1 MVNNLPSNAGYTR
14 DTDLIPGSGRSPGV
28 GNSNP
33 LQYSCLEDSMDRGVW
48 QATVYGFAKNGTQP
62 SMHVGTRTRTHT
74 HTHTL
79 TSPILVSLIALV
91 KWVEGSSVPVQSH
104 HVPMQRCHVDDPDLI
119 FFLRAPCHTSSWD
132 DQDRIL
138 WDCFLTRLLS
148 GQTLTVPFFMGPRSF
163 SWSTPESPWQ
173 GKRNLRTFVAG
184 LVWEHERICESKSS
198 SLLNHGVYFSVV
210 LDLTGPTLVHY
221 FFPHTSFFLFCLHFV
236 KWQVLDPTLNKI
248 KPLYTG
254 EDK

>member
-14 DTDLIPGSGRSPGV
+14 DKDSIPGSRRSPGV
-28 GNSNP
+28 GNGNP
-33 LQYSCLEDSMDRGVW
+33 LQYSCLENPMDRGVW
-48 QATVYGFAKNGTQP
+48 QATVYGVAKNGTQL
-62 SMHVGTRTRTHT
+62 SMHVGTRARTHRHTDTHT
-74 HTHTL
+74 HTH

-91 KWVEGSSVPVQSH
+91 KWVEGSSVPVKSH
-104 HVPMQRCHVDDPDLI
+104 HVPMQRCHVVDPNLI
-119 FFLRAPCHTSSWD
+119 SFLRAPCHTSSWD

-148 GQTLTVPFFMGPRSF
+148 GQTLTVPFFMGPSSF

-184 LVWEHERICESKSS
+184 LLWEHERICESKSS

-210 LDLTGPTLVHY
+210 LDLTGPTLVH
-221 FFPHTSFFLFCLHFV
+221 
-236 KWQVLDPTLNKI
+236 
-248 KPLYTG
+248 
-254 EDK
+254 

>member
-1 MVNNLPSNAGYTR
+1 
-14 DTDLIPGSGRSPGV
+14 
-28 GNSNP
+28 
-33 LQYSCLEDSMDRGVW
+33 MDRGVW
-48 QATVYGFAKNGTQP
+48 QATVYGVAKNGIQL
-62 SMHVGTRTRTHT
+62 SMHVGAHAHTHT
-74 HTHTL
+74 HMHTHTL

-138 WDCFLTRLLS
+138 WDCFLTSLLS

-184 LVWEHERICESKSS
+184 LLWEHERIFESKSS
-198 SLLNHGVYFSVV
+198 LLLNHGVYFSVV

-236 KWQVLDPTLNKI
+236 KWQILDPTLNKI